1 MIIFIDYNLEYWKL
15 NWLKI
20 WKNQTYSPTIPVI
33 SEKWAKGNS
42 QSHSF
47 ILLPTSS
54 IAFAAGIGRRLGGK
68 IVAMFFEWGFFYSCY
83 RFHEISS
90 FSYFNIYICWFLF
103 PVVKKFLTVISFKKF
118 SFWIELLIYWNN
130 RGEGFFFLKIILF
143 TFFRLKLLKHA
154 APILN
159 APRNVDISGI
169 SNEVAKNRNR
179 GNQKKIAST
188 NIHKHQIGSGNF
200 FFVFWRQHSSTKM
213 FFQIFQFQET
223 TQFP

>member
-1 MIIFIDYNLEYWKL
+1 M
-15 NWLKI
+15 KI

-68 IVAMFFEWGFFYSCY
+68 IVAMFYKWGIFYSCY

-90 FSYFNIYICWFLF
+90 FSYFNICWFLF

-130 RGEGFFFLKIILF
+130 RGEGFFFENNIIYFFSDWNCWNMQLLFWMHPETWIFPVYQMKLQKIEIEEIK
-143 TFFRLKLLKHA
+143 RK
-154 APILN
+154 
-159 APRNVDISGI
+159 
-169 SNEVAKNRNR
+169 
-179 GNQKKIAST
+179 
-188 NIHKHQIGSGNF
+188 
-200 FFVFWRQHSSTKM
+200 
-213 FFQIFQFQET
+213 
-223 TQFP
+223 